1 MRHTRKAAVSPSPKT
16 LINRR
21 GSEGRGF
28 ESCRGDR
35 ARDSPDSSLLSPQ
48 VSRMGRLDHVTAS
61 FLNSPYRPS
70 KPLVVARRVGRCL
83 LNFKPIPSI
92 VISVQG
98 NEKVVVTLW
107 HSRPLVHFAA
117 HAQERAW
124 NSIRRT
130 GHKFLVFATSFT
142 EEICV
147 SSLSRAINASSVQV
161 SLISAEAQQ
170 LMCFSRSPGH
180 NIG

>member
-124 NSIRRT
+124 NSIRT
-130 GHKFLVFATSFT
+130 TLGLVINFWFLPPPSRRRSVFHPCLEPSTP
-142 EEICV
+142 V
-147 SSLSRAINASSVQV
+147 
-161 SLISAEAQQ
+161 
-170 LMCFSRSPGH
+170 PYK
-180 NIG
+180 